1 MKAKDVPSF
10 TSFTGFAFTGN
21 SLICR
26 HLSLLVKAVKAK
38 NTTYRVVTRAYA
50 RGSKAIGA
58 GKIYLRAKFN
68 YL

>member
-1 MKAKDVPSF
+1 MKAKGVPSF
-10 TSFTGFAFTGN
+10 TSFTGFAFTEN
-21 SLICR
+21 SLIFR
-26 HLSLLVKAVKAK
+26 NLPLLVKAVKAK

>member
-1 MKAKDVPSF
+1 MHFCLHPQALFVPSF
-10 TSFTGFAFTGN
+10 DIA
-21 SLICR
+21 
-26 HLSLLVKAVKAK
+26 VKAVKAK

-58 GKIYLRAKFN
+58 RKIYLRAKFN